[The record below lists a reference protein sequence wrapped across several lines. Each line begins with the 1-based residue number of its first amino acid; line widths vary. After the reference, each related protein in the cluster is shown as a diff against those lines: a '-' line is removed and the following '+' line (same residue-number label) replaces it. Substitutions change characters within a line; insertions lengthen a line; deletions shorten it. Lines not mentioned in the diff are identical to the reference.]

1 MVGCSS
7 RKSKSDHP
15 EEIFLRNYA
24 IDLLTPVYI
33 PRMLLGTQ
41 IMKIGIVGAGNIG
54 GTAAELFA
62 NAGHEVVLSNSRG
75 PKSIA
80 SRVNSIGPT
89 VTAKTVEE
97 AVQFGEVILLAIP
110 WRKRQELPSSELFE
124 GKIVIDAMNPYSENF
139 EVLDLG
145 NSTSSEEVSKQLHT
159 SSLVKA
165 FNTIYYEHLRTKGRR
180 DAPKEDRFAIFVA
193 GDDPEAKAVVSRL
206 IEDIG
211 FAPVDSGSLREGGRK
226 QQPGSPIYNNP
237 MILEVACKRLAELTS

>member
-89 VTAKTVEE
+89 VTAKTVKD

-145 NSTSSEEVSKQLHT
+145 NSTSGEEVSKQLHT

>member
-1 MVGCSS
+1 
-7 RKSKSDHP
+7 
-15 EEIFLRNYA
+15 
-24 IDLLTPVYI
+24 
-33 PRMLLGTQ
+33 
-41 IMKIGIVGAGNIG
+41 MKIGIIGSGNIG

-62 NAGHEVVLSNSRG
+62 NAGHEVVISNSRG
-75 PKSIA
+75 PQSLA
-80 SRVNSIGPT
+80 SLVNSIEST
-89 VTAKTVEE
+89 VTARTVKD
-97 AVQFGEVILLAIP
+97 AIQFGEVILLAIP
-110 WRKRQELPSSELFE
+110 WRKRQELPSSELFD

-145 NSTSSEEVSKQLHT
+145 NNTSSEELSKQIRT

-180 DAPKEDRFAIFVA
+180 DASKEDRFAIFIA

-237 MILEVACKRLAELTS
+237 MTLEIACKRLAELTS